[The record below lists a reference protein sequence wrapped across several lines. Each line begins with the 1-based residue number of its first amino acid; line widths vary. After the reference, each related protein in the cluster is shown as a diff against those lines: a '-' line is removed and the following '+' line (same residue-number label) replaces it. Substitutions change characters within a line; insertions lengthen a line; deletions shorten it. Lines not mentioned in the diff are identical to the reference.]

1 MRPAWSEAL
10 DRNGFTLLGEVFDGA
25 EIVELANELS
35 QVLAIASSEPG
46 AIRSYAGCVYAARN
60 VLDLFPAAIEVWQRE
75 PLLEVLTETLG
86 SGFGLV
92 RGLYFDKPPERSW
105 SLPWHKDL
113 TIAVE
118 RNDLP
123 SEHFLHPTYKAGV
136 AHVEAPRE
144 LLESM
149 LTLRIHLD
157 PVTPENGPLRVIT
170 GSHRH
175 DEAANDDDGA
185 MQAIL
190 CQRGDVL
197 AMRPLLS
204 HASGN
209 SVPGTTR
216 HRRVLHLEFAADRH
230 LPDGYAWHEF
240 HQPARDL
247 ICRPIAT

>member
-25 EIVELANELS
+25 EIDELATELS
-35 QVLAIASSEPG
+35 RVLAVASSEPG
-46 AIRSYAGCVYAARN
+46 AIRSYAGSVYAARN
-60 VLDLFPAAIEVWQRE
+60 VLDLFPPAIDVWQRE
-75 PLLEVLTETLG
+75 PLIEVLGETLG
-86 SGFGLV
+86 PEFGLV

-123 SEHFLHPTYKAGV
+123 TANFLHPTHKAGV
-136 AHVEAPRE
+136 AHVEAPRK

-157 PVTPENGPLRVIT
+157 PVTPENGPLRVIA
-170 GSHRH
+170 GSHRD
-175 DEAANDDDGA
+175 DEASNEEDGA

-204 HASGN
+204 HSSGN
-209 SVPGTTR
+209 SAPGTTR
-216 HRRVLHLEFAADRH
+216 HRRVLHLEFAANRR

-240 HQPARDL
+240 HQPTRDL
-247 ICRPIAT
+247 ICRSVAL